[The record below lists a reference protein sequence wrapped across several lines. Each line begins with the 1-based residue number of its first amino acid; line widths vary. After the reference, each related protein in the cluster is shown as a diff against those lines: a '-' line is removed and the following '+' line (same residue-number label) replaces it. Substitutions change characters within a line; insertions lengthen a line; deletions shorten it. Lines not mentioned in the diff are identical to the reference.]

1 MQTEQ
6 LRDICQRVAALSV
19 EAGKFIRQEAAS
31 FDKARIEYK
40 GLNDLV
46 SYVDKETEKLLVKG
60 LMDILP
66 GAGFVTEEGTTK
78 DLALAENPD
87 HLRWIIDPLDGTT
100 NFIHQL
106 PIYSVSIA
114 LMQEEEVV
122 IGVVY
127 EVNRDECFYA
137 WQGGGA
143 FCNGSPIRVSPAPTL
158 ADSLLSTGF
167 PYYDFEQMNAYLGIL
182 NELMRNTHGL
192 RRMGSAAVDLA
203 YVACGRFEGYFEYNL
218 KPWDVAGGVLLV
230 REAGGQVGDFRGG
243 PNYVFGGQ
251 LVAANGCY
259 AELLGVIQKHWV
271 F

>member
-1 MQTEQ
+1 MQTED
-6 LRDICQRVAALSV
+6 LRGICQRVAALAV
-19 EAGKFIRQEAAS
+19 EAGGFIRREAAS

-60 LMDILP
+60 LMDLLP
-66 GAGFVTEEGTTK
+66 GAGFITEEGTTQ
-78 DLALAENPD
+78 DLTPAENPG

-106 PIYSVSIA
+106 PIFSVSIA
-114 LMQEEEVV
+114 LMQEEEVI

-182 NELMRNTHGL
+182 NELMRRTHGL

-243 PNYVFGGQ
+243 QNYVFGGQ
-251 LVAANGCY
+251 IVAANAAY
-259 AELLGVIQKHWV
+259 AELLSVIQKHWV